1 MDTIVHDVRDM
12 WSHAGVEVES
22 ASDNKVR
29 CRMPPYFQGVQDF
42 TQSLEHH
49 GVVVDL
55 ETSMNGQTASVV
67 FVIFA
72 GAEAATTAR
81 SREGDTPRG
90 WKTAEVV
97 ALLVAIVCTAMQ
109 MLVFAA
115 NWPTLKAMVWNAT
128 Q

>member
-1 MDTIVHDVRDM
+1 METIVRDVRDM

-72 GAEAATTAR
+72 GAEAAATAR
-81 SREGDTPRG
+81 GDADAGR
-90 WKTAEVV
+90 WKTSEVV
-97 ALLVAIVCTAMQ
+97 AIVVAVFCSIMQ
-109 MLVFAA
+109 MMVFAA
-115 NWPTLKAMVWNAT
+115 NWSTIKSMAWNVT
-128 Q
+128 H